1 LDFRILQGHLAAIPM
16 VGFQTA
22 EDLEKRGLDAFVDE
36 DFDGAVNFY
45 TEALSLEA
53 DNASVYI
60 NRAAAHVKLE
70 NYTGTNELGLSGVLV
85 VRHRYVFV

>member
-1 LDFRILQGHLAAIPM
+1 MSHSVPM

-36 DFDGAVNFY
+36 DYESAVNFY

-60 NRAAAHVKLE
+60 NRAAALVKLE
-70 NYTGTNELGLSGVLV
+70 NYMGQFLKIPRAFG
-85 VRHRYVFV
+85 

>member
-1 LDFRILQGHLAAIPM
+1 M
-16 VGFQTA
+16 VGFQTC

-36 DFDGAVNFY
+36 DYEGAVNFY

-70 NYTGTNELGLSGVLV
+70 NFTGK
-85 VRHRYVFV
+85 